1 MTALVTTHGY
11 DDPSGFCAQTKITQD
26 NHIDLAKY
34 FWNLYQNGKY
44 YVDLARLFHLRY
56 VAQWCEEE
64 IIPKYTI
71 ISKLCLM

>member
-1 MTALVTTHGY
+1 MVMMT
-11 DDPSGFCAQTKITQD
+11 PRGFVLKRDIKKITQD

-44 YVDLARLFHLRY
+44 YVDLARLLRY